1 MSQSI
6 VGTALLA
13 NSQATARVPCVE
25 LRVAW
30 GRTSWP
36 TDWATQSEDE
46 TSRLLD
52 FGFGRDLAI
61 DPTQQNSARP
71 ANLSLTLDNASQRF
85 SAFNTSS
92 AITSDILGST
102 TTAGGTTVTY
112 PKLRGSPVRLRVGY
126 NDTTNGNEF
135 ITVFSGYIDNPQGDT
150 YGLSGD
156 RLTLTA
162 LDRGVELVDQRH
174 STPMHTS
181 RRADEWIHVVLDQAG
196 LTRSLD
202 RGVFIIP
209 YLWMDDETLW
219 QEIQDTAQADGGWFF
234 VDELGVAKFKAAAW
248 WATDSDS
255 TTVQATVTVANFQD
269 LGNNVDWSTLATKVV
284 FEYTPRSPGGEQDL
298 WRSEKQELVIPPG
311 TKTLEARFSYPMDDG
326 GLPTPEIKA
335 ITAGGRRLND
345 VYLTLS
351 DITAQR
357 CKLNFENQSGETAFI
372 PPFVLR
378 GHAIMGTTS
387 KNVEYSMTSLSP
399 YEVVKRINAGPYVQ
413 TEAQANMLKV
423 LYGDRLRYPR
433 MTYSVSGF
441 KAMPWLQLGDRVR
454 INVSA
459 PYTSTRDM
467 IVTGIAMSWRPGD
480 PFLQTLTGV
489 DVLGLYEYDDY
500 FIIGTSAY
508 GTTPTADVGRMWL

>member
-1 MSQSI
+1 MSQ
-6 VGTALLA
+6 TATASLIA
-13 NSQATARVPCVE
+13 NAAATARVPCVE

-36 TDWATQSEDE
+36 TDWATQSQDE

-61 DPTQQNSARP
+61 DPLQQGNARP
-71 ANLSLTLDNASQRF
+71 ASLSITLDNAGQRF

-92 AITSDILGST
+92 AITADILGST

-126 NDTTNGNEF
+126 YDSSAGNEF
-135 ITVFSGYIDNPQGDT
+135 ITVFSGYVDNPQGDT

-156 RLTLTA
+156 RLTLTV
-162 LDRGVELVDQRH
+162 LDRGVELVDSRY
-174 STPMHTS
+174 STPMHS
-181 RRADEWIHVVLDQAG
+181 QLRADEWAHIVLDQSG
-196 LTRSLD
+196 LTRNLD
-202 RGVFIIP
+202 RGTFIIP
-209 YLWMDDETLW
+209 YVWMDDETLW
-219 QEIQDTAQADGGWFF
+219 QEIQDAAQADGGWFF
-234 VDELGVAKFKAAAW
+234 VDELGVATFKAATW

-269 LGNNVDWSTLATKVV
+269 LGNTVDWSTLATKVV

-298 WRSEKQELVIPPG
+298 WRSQDIIIIPPG
-311 TKTLEARFSYPMDDG
+311 TKTLEARFSYPMDEG
-326 GLPTPEIKA
+326 GLPEPEIRA

-345 VYLTLS
+345 VYLTFS
-351 DITAQR
+351 GTTAQR
-357 CKLNFENQSGETAFI
+357 TTLNFDNQSGETAFI
-372 PPFVLR
+372 PPFVVR
-378 GHAIMGTTS
+378 GHAVMGTTS
-387 KNVEYSMTSLSP
+387 KNVEHTMTSLSP
-399 YEVVKRINAGPYVQ
+399 YEVVKRVNAGPYVQ

-480 PFLQTLTGV
+480 AFLQTLTGV
-489 DVLGLYEYDDY
+489 DVLGLYEYSDY
-500 FIIGTSAY
+500 FVIGTSAY
-508 GTTPTADVGRMWL
+508 GEPPTGDVGRMWL